1 MRRNNLIGYQ
11 AGASF
16 WWDWPPE
23 LRRREGIRKGWSAE
37 KAQRWAD
44 NPFLPELQDPWHGVD
59 LDEVFTR
66 DDFWAW
72 IADLD
77 AGIDR
82 RPFLLPGTTLPTL
95 EEHARDV
102 ELTQRAFGRRPRPG
116 A

>member
-23 LRRREGIRKGWSAE
+23 VRRRAGIRQGMTPE
-37 KAQRWAD
+37 QAQRWAD
-44 NPFLPELQDPWHGVD
+44 NPFLPERCDPWFGVD
-59 LDEVFTR
+59 LDELFTV

-82 RPFLLPGTTLPTL
+82 RPFLLPGTRLPTE

-102 ELTQRAFGRRPRPG
+102 EATQRAFGRRRPPG
-116 A
+116 